1 MILVLRAVA
10 SEAQA
15 KLPVSSLVKYMIKVF
30 TFFPILGVVHL
41 SALYFLLPPLVLR
54 VWILWGASLVIAAG
68 RANSN
73 FLFFLSRS
81 DVVKI

>member
-1 MILVLRAVA
+1 
-10 SEAQA
+10 
-15 KLPVSSLVKYMIKVF
+15 MIKFF

-73 FLFFLSRS
+73 FLFFLSRPDWLRFGLFMDFRQHAS
-81 DVVKI
+81 LRQQSKT